1 MEDGKRRQNTPRRD
15 ASKRT
20 LYWILRT
27 LAGLGVL
34 LLIWVAAVLWVRL
47 DEAAVPGT
55 SAFPDLPTELIVGEP
70 ELQCASGGCWRELE
84 VQAGTAAR
92 ARQLATDL
100 GLETEQCGAWNPLI
114 WRRTCIGAHV
124 AGTAVRIYAQ
134 YDYAGID

>member
-1 MEDGKRRQNTPRRD
+1 MEEGKRRQNTKRRD

-27 LAGLGVL
+27 LTGLGVL

-55 SAFPDLPTELIVGEP
+55 SAFPDQPTELVVGEP

-134 YDYAGID
+134 YDYAGLD

>member
-1 MEDGKRRQNTPRRD
+1 MEDGKRRQNTKRRD
-15 ASKRT
+15 ASRRT
-20 LYWILRT
+20 LFWILRT

-47 DEAAVPGT
+47 DEAAVPST
-55 SAFPDLPTELIVGEP
+55 SAFPDLPAELVVGEP

-134 YDYAGID
+134 YDYAELD

>member
-1 MEDGKRRQNTPRRD
+1 MEDGKRRQNTPRRQT
-15 ASKRT
+15 SKRT
-20 LYWILRT
+20 LFWILRT

-55 SAFPDLPTELIVGEP
+55 SAFPDLPTELVVGEP

-92 ARQLATDL
+92 AQQLATDL

-114 WRRTCIGAHV
+114 WRRTCTGAHV

-134 YDYAGID
+134 YDYAGLD